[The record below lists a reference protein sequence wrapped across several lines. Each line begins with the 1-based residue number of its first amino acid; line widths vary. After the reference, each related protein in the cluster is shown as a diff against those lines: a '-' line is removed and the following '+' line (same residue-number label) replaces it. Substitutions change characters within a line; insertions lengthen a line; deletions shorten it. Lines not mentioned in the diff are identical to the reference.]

1 MTAIPGGRPK
11 KVTMKPSE
19 KSPGGRLG
27 LRAVSPTEPQASS
40 ARHEGCHLCIKSQR
54 EGHRH
59 MQLARLRDRA
69 HFSTRSR
76 SVKGP
81 TAEPRRLTTSGIAA
95 FGRTPQRVNQHRGRS
110 AERIGIRRKTHFR
123 RDVLARREG
132 ELAFVPRARPSRRR
146 QAPGHPP
153 KVRLKRRRACC
164 CMTAP
169 ATHRGW

>member
-11 KVTMKPSE
+11 KVTMKPFGKVAGRATWPSRR
-19 KSPGGRLG
+19 KPDRAAGIKRSPRGMPPLH
-27 LRAVSPTEPQASS
+27 QKS
-40 ARHEGCHLCIKSQR
+40 AR
-54 EGHRH
+54 GHRH

-110 AERIGIRRKTHFR
+110 AERIGIHRKTYFR

-146 QAPGHPP
+146 QAPRHPP